1 MLFEF
6 NVKISDEDY
15 FEFNKFHMIK
25 SHYGRSQMLKIRL
38 MIAAIFVLAI
48 LVFGMG
54 DGLSSYTLVYAV
66 PCLIALVLFQIF
78 FNKFMAA
85 SLRSHIKSLKKK
97 GKMGYSPESVLQF
110 YDDVLVETTPT
121 EKNERSYSTLE
132 RVSIVGDE
140 TVYIHFNNIMA
151 CILPRASFESDEQY
165 KAFLEFIKTKC
176 DNIDVY

>member
-1 MLFEF
+1 MLFEI
-6 NVKISDEDY
+6 NVKMNDEDY
-15 FEFNKFHMIK
+15 LKFNEFVAIR
-25 SHYGRSQMLKIRL
+25 SHYGRPQIRSLRIFITALLVLLAVLKI
-38 MIAAIFVLAI
+38 IANGICEDTIFSLVAIAI
-48 LVFGMG
+48 
-54 DGLSSYTLVYAV
+54 SA
-66 PCLIALVLFQIF
+66 LIANLFMNKLMAF
-78 FNKFMAA
+78 FLK
-85 SLRSHIKSLKKK
+85 LQIKSMKKK
-97 GKMGYSPESVLQF
+97 GRMGYSPESVLQF

-165 KAFLEFIKTKC
+165 NAFLEFIKTKC